1 MSDRTDS
8 LPGSRKEAARELEQ
22 LRRDIEYYSARYYRD
37 DAPAIPDAEYDRLF
51 DRLLA
56 LEDAWP
62 DLVSADSPSQ
72 RVGAEPVDSFVP
84 VRHEQPMMSL
94 AKVVEE
100 SELEAFEQR
109 IREQLDDQGTLHFSC
124 EPKIDGVAVSL
135 LYEDGRLVRGA
146 TRGDGVTG
154 EDITHNVRTI
164 RDIPLKL
171 SAQKDAPEP
180 PARVEVRGE
189 IYMPRSGF
197 EQLNARAQE
206 EEGRTFVNPRNAASG
221 ALRQLDPRIAARRP
235 LRFFVY
241 GTGLVEQA
249 GDWPSTLSDTLAMLA
264 KWGLPVN
271 PERDVVEGWQ
281 ACLEYANAL
290 LERRDNLDYEI
301 DGAVFKL
308 DPYRQQQHL
317 GATART
323 PRWAVAWKFPA
334 EEAATWLRDVEFQV
348 GRTGVITPVARLEP
362 VFVGGV
368 TVSNATLHNMAE
380 VKRLGLYIG
389 DRVVVRRAGDVIPQ
403 IVQVVGPEDIP
414 RDLRD
419 QAPVKRRPVTVPEQ
433 CPACG
438 SDVERDGEIFYR
450 CSGGLVC
457 PAQRKESL
465 KHFCSR
471 GALDIEGLGDK
482 LIEQLV
488 EADLVHTPAD
498 LFHLD
503 KEALLDLER
512 MGSKSAD
519 NLLAAIRR
527 SRRTTLP
534 RALYALG
541 IREVGEATA
550 QALAAHFGSLEALME
565 ADEEA
570 LRQVDDV
577 GPVVA
582 RHIVVFFHN
591 EENREA
597 VRRLR
602 EAGVEWSEQE
612 QRKVSDVLAG
622 QTWVLTGTL
631 DSMTRDEAKARLQAL
646 GAKVSGSVSK
656 KTACVVAGP
665 GAGSKLTRAEELGVE
680 IIDEQGLLSVLEDGE
695 K

>member
-1 MSDRTDS
+1 M
-8 LPGSRKEAARELEQ
+8 PGSRQEAARELGR

-37 DAPAIPDAEYDRLF
+37 DAPAIPDADYDRLF

-56 LEDAWP
+56 LEEAWP
-62 DLVSADSPSQ
+62 DLVSDDSPSQ
-72 RVGAEPVDSFVP
+72 RVGAEPVASFVQ
-84 VRHEQPMMSL
+84 VTHEQPMMSL
-94 AKVVEE
+94 AKVVAE

-109 IREQLDDQGTLHFSC
+109 IREQLDEQGTLHFSC

-135 LYEDGRLVRGA
+135 LYEDGQLVRGA
-146 TRGDGVTG
+146 TRGDGITG

-164 RDIPLKL
+164 HDIPLQL
-171 SAQKDAPEP
+171 SAEKNVPRP
-180 PARVEVRGE
+180 PARLEVRGE

-197 EQLNARAQE
+197 EQMNARARE
-206 EEGRTFVNPRNAASG
+206 EEDRTFVNPRNAASG

-249 GDWPSTLSDTLAMLA
+249 DQWPATLSDTLVMLGQ
-264 KWGLPVN
+264 WGLPVN
-271 PERDVVEGWQ
+271 PDRDRVAGWQ
-281 ACLEYANAL
+281 ACLDYASEL
-290 LERRDNLDYEI
+290 LARRDRLDYEI

-308 DPYRQQQHL
+308 DPFRQQQHL

-334 EEAATWLRDVEFQV
+334 EEAATWLRAVEFQV

-380 VKRLGLYIG
+380 VGRLGLHVG

-403 IVQVVGPEDIP
+403 IVQVIAPPDIP

-419 QAPVKRRPVTVPEQ
+419 LAPVERRPVSVPAQ

-438 SDVERDGEIFYR
+438 SDVEQDGEIFYR

-482 LIEQLV
+482 VIEQLV
-488 EADLVHTPAD
+488 EAELLRTPAD
-498 LFHLD
+498 LFHLERD
-503 KEALLDLER
+503 ALLALER
-512 MGSKSAD
+512 MGEKSAD
-519 NLLAAIRR
+519 NLLAAIER
-527 SRRTTLP
+527 SRHTTLP
-534 RALYALG
+534 RALFALG

-570 LRQVDDV
+570 LQQVDDV

-602 EAGVEWSEQE
+602 EAGVEWPEQARRE
-612 QRKVSDVLAG
+612 VSDVLAG

-631 DSMTRDEAKARLQAL
+631 ESMTRDEARARLQAL

-665 GAGSKLTRAEELGVE
+665 GAGSKLARAEELGVE
-680 IIDEQGLLSVLEDGE
+680 VLDEQGLLAVLENAEHTESGE